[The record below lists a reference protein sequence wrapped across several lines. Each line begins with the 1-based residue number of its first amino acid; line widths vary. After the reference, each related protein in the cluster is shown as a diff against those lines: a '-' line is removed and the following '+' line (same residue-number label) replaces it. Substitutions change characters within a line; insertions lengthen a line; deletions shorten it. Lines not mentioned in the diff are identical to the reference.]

1 MLDISGF
8 EKYERLIRLFE
19 AISDIP
25 RGSGNTRP
33 IADFLE
39 NFAVSRGLEYDRDE
53 SDNIIIRKP
62 ATEDKKGSPAIIFQ
76 GHSDIVAEKTPD
88 CKKDMTREGLDLYRD
103 GDHIRARGTT
113 LGADDGVA
121 LAYGL
126 AVLDGLAD
134 SHPDFE
140 ALFTSNEETGLFG
153 ALALDGSLL
162 RGRLM
167 VNLDS
172 GGDRVF
178 TVGCAGGM
186 NTVITLPV
194 ERETPH
200 GRCYRIEVSGLI
212 GGHSGC
218 DIHRGRLNAT
228 HILAEALSR
237 LGDIRI
243 AELSGGTKDNA
254 IPRSAECVFYADSD
268 VSAIACEISEDIRV
282 KCSSI
287 EKDIEITLTP
297 AVSTAL
303 ALDGE
308 SSRRAVSLLYSIP
321 TGIVRMS
328 EELAGQVETS
338 LNLGI
343 TELCDKEL
351 SLSLYLRSSR
361 EGANEETHATLKRI
375 ADGHGARTEMLSSY
389 PGWTYN
395 PVSPLRKSMI
405 SLWREF
411 YDGEPTVMAIH
422 AGLECGIIAA
432 KVEGFDCIAIG
443 PNNYALHT
451 TEEHLSISSFTKMW
465 DYLKEFLKRI

>member
-1 MLDISGF
+1 MLDVSGF
-8 EKYERLIRLFE
+8 EKYERIIRLFE
-19 AISDIP
+19 KISEIP

-39 NFAVSRGLEYDRDE
+39 EFASSRGLEYVRDS

-103 GDHIRARGTT
+103 GDFIRARGTT

-126 AVLDGLAD
+126 AVLDGMAD

-153 ALALDGSLL
+153 AMDLDGSLL

-172 GGDRVF
+172 GAARIF

-186 NTVITLPV
+186 NTVITLPIK
-194 ERETPH
+194 REAPN
-200 GRCYRIEVSGLI
+200 GRCYRLTVSGLV

-268 VSAIACEISEDIRV
+268 LSAVACEVSEDIKA

-287 EKDIEITLTP
+287 EKDIEITFAP
-297 AVSTAL
+297 AVSTVE

-308 SSRRAVSLLYSIP
+308 SSRRAVSLLCALP
-321 TGIVRMS
+321 TGILKMS
-328 EELAGQVETS
+328 EELEDQVETS

-343 TELCDKEL
+343 TELTEKEL
-351 SLSLYLRSSR
+351 SLSFYLRSSHDS
-361 EGANEETHATLKRI
+361 ANEETHATLKRI
-375 ADGHGARTEMLSSY
+375 ADEHGAVTEVLSSY
-389 PGWTYN
+389 PGWAYN
-395 PVSPLRKSMI
+395 PISPLREAMI

-411 YDGEPTVMAIH
+411 YDGEPAVTTIH

-432 KVEGFDCIAIG
+432 KVEGLDCVSIG
-443 PNNYALHT
+443 PNTYSLHT
-451 TEEHLSISSFTKMW
+451 TEEHLSISSYTRMW
-465 DYLKEFLKRI
+465 DYLKELLKRI